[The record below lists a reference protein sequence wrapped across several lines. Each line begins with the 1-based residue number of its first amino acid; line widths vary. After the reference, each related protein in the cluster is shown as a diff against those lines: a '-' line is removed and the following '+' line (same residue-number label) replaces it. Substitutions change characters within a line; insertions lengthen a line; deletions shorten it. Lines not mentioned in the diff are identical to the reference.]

1 MYARFKYGC
10 PPPPKLI
17 PTPLTPAP
25 LPAPPTAPIL
35 LESERMASQVCA
47 TAWVTSPAAPASY
60 DTIGAGIVLNNMS
73 GVQIE
78 CQTSIPWTGST
89 QPTQRIQ
96 VPVIPS
102 QGPPVVVLGSQ
113 PASVALQQKTAV
125 RRLMESDPFN
135 PTTRFA
141 QYFPPAPVPAPCVV
155 RLPNTNPPVPLI
167 PCIPPTRFQ
176 GSTVE

>member
-10 PPPPKLI
+10 GPAPKLN

-47 TAWVTSPAAPASY
+47 TAWVTAPCGPPSC
-60 DTIGAGIVLNNMS
+60 DTIGAGTVLNNKI
-73 GVQIE
+73 GVPIE
-78 CQTSIPWTGST
+78 YQTAIPWTGCST
-89 QPTQRIQ
+89 TTTRIQ

-102 QGPPVVVLGSQ
+102 QGPPVVAVASQ
-113 PASVALQQKTAV
+113 PASVALQQKTSA
-125 RRLMESDPFN
+125 RQLMESDPYN

-141 QYFPPAPVPAPCVV
+141 QYFPPAPVPLPCVV

-176 GSTVE
+176 GSVAE